1 MAVELEETELYKVL
15 NMALSSLHRLED
27 LTDYENEVIG
37 ECVNKLQML
46 DAKALCERYYHVVK
60 GKEEPLSSNVGSMG
74 TAYAD
79 I

>member
-15 NMALSSLHRLED
+15 NMALSSLHRLES

-37 ECVNKLQML
+37 ECVNQLQKL

-60 GKEEPLSSNVGSMG
+60 GDKDES
-74 TAYAD
+74 
-79 I
+79 